1 VIRTF
6 FLCCVFSSFLVFAN
20 NSDSADSNDFTQA
33 SHSSRGGIGLINTP
47 TARFSD
53 DGEFELG
60 VSLEAPYQRIF
71 AKMQFFP
78 WMEAVLKYT
87 KGYNQP
93 YIAWSES
100 EAWTDKGI
108 DVKFRLLEEGNPPFD
123 WLPERMIP
131 ELAVGLRDF
140 GGTGAYSAEFV
151 VASKRFNNIDL
162 TLGLGWGALS
172 GVDHVN
178 SPLGWFNNFLSRIE
192 FGDALGKEANLQHGG
207 GINFGTFFEEDRASI
222 FGGIEYFT
230 PVPGL
235 SVKLEYDTNEYPEG
249 TKLDYFDPESRDFR
263 MDSRVSAALNYRL
276 YPTERDAIDLSLG
289 YVHGN
294 TLYASFSVH
303 SNFNFTDKAVRLGAE
318 RLIRPSMEPYSK
330 LDADWK
336 KYLTD
341 SIFWQLGNVGV
352 VTHRLIFNG
361 NELQAEI
368 SQGRFR
374 RPILAI
380 DLASRVISNNA
391 PTDIEKITII
401 NVDAGI
407 ETLRATVSRPAL
419 FSAAL
424 RGGLDESD
432 VEFSTND
439 SLDRGALIVDND
451 VAYPHFSWSIQPI
464 LAGTLQ
470 HPEKFYFWQLQ
481 AMARGILTF
490 RKGLHLQNSYT
501 INILNNYDE
510 GYDYHWPDGELYH
523 VRQNR
528 RQYITGEGS
537 KFGMT
542 DLSLHYFADLH
553 PNVKGVIS
561 AGYLEMMFGGIGGEV
576 IYMPD
581 HKQWALGFDTYWL
594 KQRDF
599 DQKFGFQDFE
609 TVTAFLSYYYE
620 LPFYNMRFKIN
631 WGRFLAKD
639 VGVHLDLSRRFNTGA
654 RVGAIVALTDCDP
667 DCVGEG
673 SFNKWIYF
681 SFPMENW
688 TTIANTRSK
697 SHYSWSPLTKD
708 AAQKVTGG
716 GELYFVMTDA
726 KDEVDI
732 LRKKPWSVKK
742 ILSGFGTSPKKK
754 I

>member
-1 VIRTF
+1 MIRSL
-6 FLCCVFSSFLVFAN
+6 FLCCVFSSFLVVAN
-20 NSDSADSNDFTQA
+20 NSDSADSDSNNFTQA
-33 SHSSRGGIGLINTP
+33 SHTSRGGIGLINTP

-60 VSLEAPYQRIF
+60 VSIEAPYNRIF

-78 WMEAVLKYT
+78 WLEAVLKYT

-93 YIAWSES
+93 YIAWSER

-108 DVKFRLLEEGNPPFD
+108 DVKFRLLEEGKSPFD

-162 TLGLGWGALS
+162 SLGLGWGTLAA
-172 GVDHVN
+172 VDHIN
-178 SPLGWFNNFLSRIE
+178 SPLGWFNNLLSKIE
-192 FGDALGKEANLQHGG
+192 FGGAVGKEANLEHGG
-207 GINFGTFFEEDRASI
+207 GINFGTFFEEERVSI

-230 PVPGL
+230 PVPDL

-249 TKLDYFDPESRDFR
+249 SKLDFFDPESREFR
-263 MDSRVSAALNYRL
+263 MDSRLSAALHYRL
-276 YPTERDAIDLSLG
+276 HPTERDNIDLSLG

-303 SNFNFTDKAVRLGAE
+303 SNLNFTDTADRLGAE
-318 RLIRPSMEPYSK
+318 RLIRPSLEPYSK

-341 SIFWQLGNVGV
+341 SIFWQLGNVGLV
-352 VTHRLIFNG
+352 GHKLIFNG

-368 SQGRFR
+368 SQGRFSK
-374 RPILAI
+374 PILAI

-391 PTDIEKITII
+391 PTDIDKITII
-401 NVDAGI
+401 NLDAGI
-407 ETLRATVSRPAL
+407 ETLRATVARPAL
-419 FSAAL
+419 INLAL
-424 RGGLDESD
+424 TGGLDERS

-439 SLDRGALIVDND
+439 SLDPGALIVDSD
-451 VAYPHFSWSIQPI
+451 VLFPHFGWNIQPV
-464 LAGTLQ
+464 LGGTLQ

-481 AMARGILTF
+481 AMARGVLSLK
-490 RKGLHLQNSYT
+490 KGFYLQNSYT
-501 INILNNYDE
+501 LNIWSNYDK

-528 RQYITGEGS
+528 RKYITGEGE
-537 KFGMT
+537 KFGMQ
-542 DLSLHYFADLH
+542 DLSFHYFADLH

-561 AGYLEMMFGGIGGEV
+561 GGYLEMMFGGVGGEV

-581 HKQWALGFDTYWL
+581 HKQWALGVDAYWV

-599 DQKFGFQDFE
+599 DQKFGFQDYE

-620 LPFYNMRFKIN
+620 LPFYDMRFKITA
-631 WGRFLAKD
+631 GRFLAKD
-639 VGVHLDLSRRFNTGA
+639 VGVHLDLSRRFKTGA
-654 RVGAIVALTDCDP
+654 RVGAVIALTNCDP

-688 TTIANTRSK
+688 TTVASTRGK
-697 SHYSWSPLTKD
+697 SAYSWS
-708 AAQKVTGG
+708 
-716 GELYFVMTDA
+716 
-726 KDEVDI
+726 
-732 LRKKPWSVKK
+732 VKR
-742 ILSGFGTSPKKK
+742 ILSGFGTSSKKK